1 MKNFLGIAGEAGW
14 RISLLLVPI
23 MGVFMA
29 GYFYL
34 EQDLPQLPKNLS
46 YINYKPP
53 TEIYSSDGEVIK
65 TLGLKN
71 TVLLDMISW
80 KFQKA
85 ILATEDSRFFKHHGI
100 DPIAFIRAMLVNIK
114 RGGIVQGGSTI
125 TQQLAKNLFFSF
137 DKTWVRKFKELLMA
151 FQIES
156 TFQKEEIL
164 EAYSN
169 LVYFGNGAY
178 GVDEAS
184 IIYFGKRSISLTLLQ
199 AAVLAGTVRSP
210 NKFNPFNDK
219 ALAMRRAETVLSRMV
234 SEGFISEHKKGHALN
249 SELGLIKKRTKYNN
263 NHYFVDAVVEELNS
277 IYGPELVNSGGLRI
291 FTTLDSKLQKSAEEA
306 VLHHLKFL
314 DKKLVQRDKK
324 LQAAVVSIDN
334 RSGAVRV
341 MIGGTSYEK
350 SQFNRA
356 LSTNR
361 MVGSSF
367 KPVVY
372 MSAMQNLGY
381 HPGTVLIDEPML
393 FELPHNK
400 KWAPANYNDEYMGPV
415 VLKKALAKSLNV
427 ISAKLIFKVKP
438 AEVVKTAREFGFTSP
453 IRENFSLAL
462 GATGASPL
470 ELASAY
476 STIANLGEHIDPFY
490 VSKIE
495 DYQGNVLYEH
505 FIESEKRFEP
515 EAVYPLLDM
524 MKGVMDDGSGRVIR
538 RMGFKHPAAGKTGT
552 TNAFRDA
559 WFTGFTKDLTTSVWV
574 GYDDNKSIFRPNEKG
589 VTGAHA
595 AAPIWGLVME
605 QALKGSEQK
614 NFPIPSGIRFEYA
627 NISDGFYEPEKSKS
641 TVRVALRKRKVL
653 PRRLATPLV
662 ADESLEKMEVVMFER
677 KPVVLPL
684 EAKKP
689 IKVKY
694 SSSNLDSKI
703 WFMLNLENA
712 SMGKLKKIPTSWFIQ
727 MLKDTRDVETSSLTR
742 LERGRKVLIE
752 KLLSRVGSPKEGM
765 IEGVRNN
772 VLFRP
777 SEVEDYKFKSVTND
791 SQDRS

>member
-1 MKNFLGIAGEAGW
+1 MKNFLGIAGGAGW
-14 RISLLLVPI
+14 RVSLFLIPIIGLFIS
-23 MGVFMA
+23 

-34 EQDLPQLPKNLS
+34 EEDLPQLPQNLS

-71 TVLLDMISW
+71 TVRLDMISW

-85 ILATEDSRFFKHHGI
+85 ILATEDSRFFTHHGI
-100 DPIAFIRAMLVNIK
+100 DPIAFLRAMFVNFKK
-114 RGGIVQGGSTI
+114 RRLVQGGSTI

-137 DKTWVRKFKELLMA
+137 DKSWVRKFKELLMA

-156 TFQKEEIL
+156 SFPKEDIL

-184 IIYFGKRSISLTLLQ
+184 IVYFGKRARSLTLLQ
-199 AAVLAGTVRSP
+199 AAMLAGTVRSP

-219 ALAMRRAETVLSRMV
+219 ALAMRRAGTVLSRMV
-234 SEGFISEHKKGHALN
+234 SEGFIDKHQKGHALN

-277 IYGPELVNSGGLRI
+277 IYGPELVSSGGLRI
-291 FTTLDSKLQKSAEEA
+291 FTTLDSNLQKSSQEA
-306 VLHHLKFL
+306 ALHHLKFL
-314 DKKLVQRDKK
+314 DNKLVQRDKN

-334 RSGAVRV
+334 KSGAVRV

-381 HPGTVLIDEPML
+381 HPGTVLVDEPML

-400 KWAPANYNDEYMGPV
+400 KWEPANYNDEYMGPV

-438 AEVVKTAREFGFTSP
+438 AEVVKTARKFGFASP

-505 FIESEKRFEP
+505 FIEAEKMFEP
-515 EAVYPLLDM
+515 AAVYPLLDM
-524 MKGVMDDGSGRVIR
+524 MQGVMDDGSGRVIR

-574 GYDDNKSIFRPNEKG
+574 GYDDNESMYRPNEKG

-605 QALKGSEQK
+605 QALMGSEQK
-614 NFPIPSGIRFEYA
+614 NFPIPSEIRFENV
-627 NISDGFYEPEKSKS
+627 NISDGFYEPEKSKE
-641 TVRVALRKRKVL
+641 TVRVALNNTEVL
-653 PRRLATPLV
+653 PRRPTKNVVVSENPKKLNV
-662 ADESLEKMEVVMFER
+662 AKLQI
-677 KPVVLPL
+677 KPVALPK
-684 EAKKP
+684 EANRP
-689 IKVKY
+689 LKVKY

-712 SMGKLKKIPTSWFIQ
+712 SMGKLKKIPTSWFVQ
-727 MLKDTRDVETSSLTR
+727 MLKETKDVEISAPER
-742 LERGRKVLIE
+742 LARGRKVLIK
-752 KLLSRVGSPKEGM
+752 KLLSRVGSPRNGM
-765 IEGVRNN
+765 IEGVRSNA
-772 VLFRP
+772 LFRP
-777 SEVEDYKFKSVTND
+777 SEVEDYKIKSVTNN
-791 SQDRS
+791 

>member
-1 MKNFLGIAGEAGW
+1 MKNIVGIAGKAGW
-14 RISLLLVPI
+14 SVSLLLVSI
-23 MGVFMA
+23 MAIFMT

-34 EQDLPQLPKNLS
+34 EEDLPQLPQNLS
-46 YINYKPP
+46 YINYRHP

-71 TVLLDMISW
+71 TVRLDMISQE
-80 KFQKA
+80 FQNA
-85 ILATEDSRFFKHHGI
+85 ILATEDSRFFNHHGI
-100 DPIAFIRAMLVNIK
+100 DPIAFLRAMIVNFK
-114 RGGIVQGGSTI
+114 RGRLVQGGSTI

-137 DKTWVRKFKELLMA
+137 DKSWIRKFKELLMA
-151 FQIES
+151 FQIETS
-156 TFQKEEIL
+156 FPKSAIL

-184 IIYFGKRSISLTLLQ
+184 RVYFGKRAKDLTLLQ
-199 AAVLAGTVRSP
+199 AAMLAGSIRSP
-210 NKFNPFNDK
+210 NKFNPFNDRV
-219 ALAMRRAETVLSRMV
+219 LAMRRAKTVLARMV
-234 SEGFISEHKKGHALN
+234 HEGFIDKHQKGHALN
-249 SELGLIKKRTKYNN
+249 SDLGLIKRRTKYNN

-291 FTTLDSKLQKSAEEA
+291 FTTLDSKLQKSSEEA
-306 VLHHLKFL
+306 ALHHLKFL
-314 DKKLVQRDKK
+314 DKKLVQRGKN

-334 RSGAVRV
+334 KSGAVRV

-381 HPGTVLIDEPML
+381 HPGTVLVDEPML

-400 KWAPANYNDEYMGPV
+400 KWEPANYNDEYMGPV

-427 ISAKLIFKVKP
+427 ISAKLIFKVQPKK
-438 AEVVKTAREFGFTSP
+438 VVQTARKFGFTSP
-453 IRENFSLAL
+453 LRENYSLAL

-476 STIANLGEHIDPFY
+476 SVIANLGEYRDPFY

-505 FIESEKRFEP
+505 FIEGEKRFEP
-515 EAVYPLLDM
+515 DEIYPLLDM
-524 MKGVMDDGSGRVIR
+524 MQGVMDDGSGRVIR

-559 WFTGFTKDLTTSVWV
+559 WFTGFTRGLTTSVWV
-574 GYDDNKSIFRPNEKG
+574 GYDDNESMYRPNEKG
-589 VTGAHA
+589 VTGSHA
-595 AAPIWGLVME
+595 AAPIWGLIMGKS
-605 QALKGSEQK
+605 LKDSEK
-614 NFPIPSGIRFEYA
+614 MTFPVPRKIRFEHA
-627 NISDGFYEPEKSKS
+627 NISDGYYEQKKSKT
-641 TVRVALRKRKVL
+641 TVRIALSTGKAL
-653 PRRLATPLV
+653 PRRPAHVVTRKFQS
-662 ADESLEKMEVVMFER
+662 DMEVTTTQR
-677 KPVVLPL
+677 NAAALPI
-684 EAKKP
+684 EASEPLRFKHSLPK
-689 IKVKY
+689 
-694 SSSNLDSKI
+694 LDSII

-712 SMGKLKKIPTSWFIQ
+712 SMGKLNKIPTRWFVQ
-727 MLKDTRDVETSSLTR
+727 MLKDTRDVETSFSTR
-742 LERGRKVLIE
+742 LIKGRKVLIE
-752 KLLSRVGSPKEGM
+752 KLLSRIGSFDDEM
-765 IEGVRNN
+765 IERIRVESI
-772 VLFRP
+772 LRP
-777 SEVEDYKFKSVTND
+777 SEIKDFKVQSVANN
-791 SQDRS
+791 

>member
-1 MKNFLGIAGEAGW
+1 MKKFLRIAGRAGW
-14 RISLLLVPI
+14 VMSIVLVPI
-23 MGVFMA
+23 IAMFMA

-34 EQDLPQLPKNLS
+34 EQDLPQLPQNLS
-46 YINYKPP
+46 YINHKYP
-53 TEIYSSDGEVIK
+53 TEVYSSDGEVIK

-71 TVLLDMISW
+71 TVRLDMISW

-85 ILATEDSRFFKHHGI
+85 ILATEDSRFFNHHGI
-100 DPIAFIRAMLVNIK
+100 DPTAFLRAMLVNLK
-114 RGGIVQGGSTI
+114 KGRLVQGGSTI

-137 DKTWVRKFKELLMA
+137 DKSWIRKFKELLMA

-156 TFQKEEIL
+156 SFPKEDIL

-184 IIYFGKRSISLTLLQ
+184 RVYFGKRSRNLNLLQ

-210 NKFNPFNDK
+210 NNFNPFNDRE
-219 ALAMRRAETVLSRMV
+219 LAMKRANTVLTRMV
-234 SEGFISEHKKGHALN
+234 DEGFIDKHQKGHALN
-249 SELGLIKKRTKYNN
+249 SELSLIKKRTKYNN
-263 NHYFVDAVVEELNS
+263 NHYFVDAVLEELNS
-277 IYGPELVNSGGLRI
+277 IYGPELVSSGGLRI

-306 VLHHLKFL
+306 ALHHLEFL
-314 DKKLVQRDKK
+314 DKRLVSRDKK
-324 LQAAVVSIDN
+324 LQTAVVTIDN
-334 RSGAVRV
+334 KSGAVRV

-356 LSTNR
+356 LSPNR

-381 HPGTVLIDEPML
+381 HPGTVLVDEPML

-400 KWAPANYNDEYMGPV
+400 KWEPANYNDEYMGPV

-438 AEVVKTAREFGFTSP
+438 AEVVKTARKFGFTSP
-453 IRENFSLAL
+453 LRENFSLAL

-495 DYQGNVLYEH
+495 DYQGNILYEH
-505 FIESEKRFEP
+505 FIEGEKRFEP

-524 MKGVMDDGSGRVIR
+524 LQGVMDEGSGRVIR

-574 GYDDNKSIFRPNEKG
+574 GYDDNESMYRPNEKG

-605 QALKGSEQK
+605 KALEGSEEVS
-614 NFPIPSGIRFEYA
+614 FPVPSGIRFEYA
-627 NISDGFYEPEKSKS
+627 NSSDGFYEPDSS
-641 TVRVALRKRKVL
+641 NTTVRVALNNKKL
-653 PRRLATPLV
+653 PRRPTMNILVSETPKNL
-662 ADESLEKMEVVMFER
+662 EVVKLQI
-677 KPVVLPL
+677 KPASLPR
-684 EAKKP
+684 EANRP

-694 SSSNLDSKI
+694 NSSKLNSKI

-712 SMGKLKKIPTSWFIQ
+712 SMGQIQKIPTSWFVQ
-727 MLKDTRDVETSSLTR
+727 MLKDTRDIETNSPGR
-742 LERGRKVLIE
+742 LIKGRKVLIE
-752 KLLSRVGSPKEGM
+752 KLLSRLGSFDREVMEG
-765 IEGVRNN
+765 IRIKA
-772 VLFRP
+772 LLRQ
-777 SEVEDYKFKSVTND
+777 SEAKDYKIQSVASD
-791 SQDRS
+791 

>member
-1 MKNFLGIAGEAGW
+1 MKNILGIAREAGW
-14 RISLLLVPI
+14 RVSLLLIPI
-23 MGVFMA
+23 IGLFMA

-34 EQDLPQLPKNLS
+34 EEDLPQLPQNLS

-71 TVLLDMISW
+71 TVRLDMISW

-85 ILATEDSRFFKHHGI
+85 ILATEDSRFFEHHGI
-100 DPIAFIRAMLVNIK
+100 DPRAFIRAMLVNLK

-156 TFQKEEIL
+156 TFPKEDIL

-178 GVDEAS
+178 GIDEAS
-184 IIYFGKRSISLTLLQ
+184 IVYFGKRARSLTLLQ

-219 ALAMRRAETVLSRMV
+219 VLAMRRAGTVLSRMV
-234 SEGFISEHKKGHALN
+234 SEGFIDKHQKGHALN

-277 IYGPELVNSGGLRI
+277 IYGPELVSSGGLRI
-291 FTTLDSKLQKSAEEA
+291 FTTLDSKLQKSSQEA

-314 DKKLVQRDKK
+314 DKKLVQRDKN

-334 RSGAVRV
+334 KSGAVRV

-381 HPGTVLIDEPML
+381 HPGTVLVDEPML

-400 KWAPANYNDEYMGPV
+400 KWEPANYNDEYMGPV

-427 ISAKLIFKVKP
+427 ISAKLMFKVKP
-438 AEVVKTAREFGFTSP
+438 AEVVKTARKFGFTSP

-495 DYQGNVLYEH
+495 DYQGNILYEH
-505 FIESEKRFEP
+505 FIEAEKRFEP
-515 EAVYPLLDM
+515 AAVYPLLDM
-524 MKGVMDDGSGRVIR
+524 MQGVMDDGSGRVVR

-574 GYDDNKSIFRPNEKG
+574 GYDDNESMFRPNEKG

-605 QALKGSEQK
+605 QALKGSEKK
-614 NFPIPSGIRFEYA
+614 NFPIPSEIRFEYA
-627 NISDGFYEPEKSKS
+627 NISDGFYEPEKSIT
-641 TVRVALRKRKVL
+641 TVRVALNKKKVL
-653 PRRLATPLV
+653 PRRSTMPLV
-662 ADESLEKMEVVMFER
+662 ASEILEELEVVKFER
-677 KPVVLPL
+677 QPALPHREENKL
-684 EAKKP
+684 
-689 IKVKY
+689 IKVKHNT
-694 SSSNLDSKI
+694 SNLDSKI

-712 SMGKLKKIPTSWFIQ
+712 SMGKLKKIPTSWFVQ
-727 MLKDTRDVETSSLTR
+727 MLKDTRDVETSSSIR
-742 LERGRKVLIE
+742 LERGRKILIDT
-752 KLLSRVGSPKEGM
+752 LLSRIGEFKSAVVKGAK
-765 IEGVRNN
+765 IEAI
-772 VLFRP
+772 FRP
-777 SEVEDYKFKSVTND
+777 SEIREFGVQPMKEN
-791 SQDRS
+791 

>member
-1 MKNFLGIAGEAGW
+1 
-14 RISLLLVPI
+14 
-23 MGVFMA
+23 MA

-34 EQDLPQLPKNLS
+34 EQDLPQLPQNLS

-53 TEIYSSDGEVIK
+53 TEIYSSDGEIIK

-71 TVLLDMISW
+71 TVRLDMISW

-100 DPIAFIRAMLVNIK
+100 DPIAFLRAMFINIK

-137 DKTWVRKFKELLMA
+137 DKSWVRKFKEMLMA
-151 FQIES
+151 FQMETS
-156 TFQKEEIL
+156 FSKSDIL

-184 IIYFGKRSISLTLLQ
+184 NIYFGKRSRNLTLLQ

-210 NKFNPFNDK
+210 NKFNPFNDR
-219 ALAMRRAETVLSRMV
+219 AIAMKRARTVLGRMV
-234 SEGFISEHKKGHALN
+234 SEGFIDKHQRGHALN
-249 SELGLIKKRTKYNN
+249 SELGLIKKRIKYNN

-306 VLHHLKFL
+306 VQHHLKFL

-334 RSGAVRV
+334 NSGAVRV

-372 MSAMQNLGY
+372 MTAMQNLGY
-381 HPGTVLIDEPML
+381 HPGTVLVDEPML

-400 KWAPANYNDEYMGPV
+400 KWEPANYNDEYMGPV

-427 ISAKLIFKVKP
+427 ISAKLIFKVNP
-438 AEVVKTAREFGFTSP
+438 AEVVKTARKFGFTSP

-476 STIANLGEHIDPFY
+476 STIANLGEHLDPFY

-505 FIESEKRFEP
+505 FIEGEKRFEP
-515 EAVYPLLDM
+515 EDVYPLLDM
-524 MKGVMDDGSGRVIR
+524 MQGVMDDGSGRVIR

-574 GYDDNKSIFRPNEKG
+574 GYDDNESMFRPNEKG

-605 QALKGSEQK
+605 QALEGSEQK
-614 NFPIPSGIRFEYA
+614 NFPIPTGIRFEQA
-627 NISDGFYEPEKSKS
+627 SISGGFYESEKSKG
-641 TVRVALRKRKVL
+641 TVRVALNNKEVL
-653 PRRLATPLV
+653 PRRPEKHFV
-662 ADESLEKMEVVMFER
+662 ASKPPENLEVVKLKI
-677 KPVVLPL
+677 KPVALPREVNSPL
-684 EAKKP
+684 
-689 IKVKY
+689 KVKY
-694 SSSNLDSKI
+694 STSNLDSKI

-712 SMGKLKKIPTSWFIQ
+712 SMGKLNKIPSRWFVQ
-727 MLKDTRDVETSSLTR
+727 MLKDTRDVETSSPGRLT
-742 LERGRKVLIE
+742 RGRKVLIE
-752 KLLSRVGSPKEGM
+752 KLLSRIGSFENQILEGM
-765 IEGVRNN
+765 KITTLLRPREIKEFDVLSLINN
-772 VLFRP
+772 
-777 SEVEDYKFKSVTND
+777 
-791 SQDRS
+791 

>member
-1 MKNFLGIAGEAGW
+1 
-14 RISLLLVPI
+14 
-23 MGVFMA
+23 MA

-34 EQDLPQLPKNLS
+34 EKDLPQLPQNLS

-100 DPIAFIRAMLVNIK
+100 DPIAFIRAMLVNMK

-219 ALAMRRAETVLSRMV
+219 ALAMRRAGTVLSRMV
-234 SEGFISEHKKGHALN
+234 SEGFISKHQKGHALN
-249 SELGLIKKRTKYNN
+249 SDLGLIKKRTKYND

-277 IYGPELVNSGGLRI
+277 IYGPELINSGGLRI

-306 VLHHLKFL
+306 AQHHLNFL

-381 HPGTVLIDEPML
+381 HPGTVLVDEPML

-400 KWAPANYNDEYMGPV
+400 KWEPANYNDEYMGPV

-438 AEVVKTAREFGFTSP
+438 VEVVKTARKFGFTSP

-495 DYQGNVLYEH
+495 DYQGNILYEH
-505 FIESEKRFEP
+505 FIEAEKRFEP
-515 EAVYPLLDM
+515 EDVYPLLDM
-524 MKGVMDDGSGRVIR
+524 MQGVMDDGSGRVIR

-559 WFTGFTKDLTTSVWV
+559 WFTGFTKELTTSVWV
-574 GYDDNKSIFRPNEKG
+574 GYDDNESMYRPNQKG
-589 VTGAHA
+589 VTGSHA

-605 QALKGSEQK
+605 QALMGSEQK
-614 NFPIPSGIRFEYA
+614 IFPIPNEIRFEYA
-627 NISDGFYEPEKSKS
+627 NISDGFYEPEKSKE
-641 TVRVALRKRKVL
+641 TVRVALNNKEVL
-653 PRRLATPLV
+653 PRRPETHF
-662 ADESLEKMEVVMFER
+662 VVSKPPENLKVVKLQI
-677 KPVVLPL
+677 KPVALPR
-684 EAKKP
+684 EATSTL
-689 IKVKY
+689 KVKY
-694 SSSNLDSKI
+694 SNSNLDSKI

-712 SMGKLKKIPTSWFIQ
+712 SMGKLKKIPTSWFVQ
-727 MLKDTRDVETSSLTR
+727 MLKDTKDVEISSPER
-742 LERGRKVLIE
+742 LARGRKVLIE
-752 KLLSRVGSPKEGM
+752 KLLSRVGSPKDGM

-772 VLFRP
+772 ALFRP
-777 SEVEDYKFKSVTND
+777 SEVEDYEVKPVTND
-791 SQDRS
+791 

>member
-1 MKNFLGIAGEAGW
+1 MKNILGIAREAGW
-14 RISLLLVPI
+14 RVSLLLIPI
-23 MGVFMA
+23 IGLFMA

-34 EQDLPQLPKNLS
+34 EEDLPQLPQNLS

-71 TVLLDMISW
+71 TVRLDMISW

-85 ILATEDSRFFKHHGI
+85 ILATEDSRFFEHHGI
-100 DPIAFIRAMLVNIK
+100 DPRAFIRAMLVNLK

-156 TFQKEEIL
+156 TFPKEEIL

-184 IIYFGKRSISLTLLQ
+184 IVYFGKRSRNLTLLQ

-210 NKFNPFNDK
+210 NKFNPFNDR
-219 ALAMRRAETVLSRMV
+219 ALAMRRAGTVLSRMV
-234 SEGFISEHKKGHALN
+234 SEGFIDKHQKGHALN
-249 SELGLIKKRTKYNN
+249 SDLGLIKKRTKYNN

-291 FTTLDSKLQKSAEEA
+291 FTTLDSKLQKSSQEA
-306 VLHHLKFL
+306 ALHHLKFL
-314 DKKLVQRDKK
+314 DKKLVQRDKN

-334 RSGAVRV
+334 KSGAVRV
-341 MIGGTSYEK
+341 MIGGTSYER

-381 HPGTVLIDEPML
+381 HPGTVLVDEPML

-400 KWAPANYNDEYMGPV
+400 KWEPANYNDEYMGPV

-427 ISAKLIFKVKP
+427 ISAKLMFQVKP
-438 AEVVKTAREFGFTSP
+438 AEVVKTARKFGFTSP

-495 DYQGNVLYEH
+495 DYQGNILYEH
-505 FIESEKRFEP
+505 FIEGEKRFEP

-524 MKGVMDDGSGRVIR
+524 MQGVMDDGSGRVVR

-559 WFTGFTKDLTTSVWV
+559 WFTGFTRDLTTSVWV
-574 GYDDNKSIFRPNEKG
+574 GYDDNESMYRPNEKG

-595 AAPIWGLVME
+595 AAPIWGLVMAE
-605 QALKGSEQK
+605 ALKDSEK
-614 NFPIPSGIRFEYA
+614 IDFPIPNEIRFEYA
-627 NISDGFYEPEKSKS
+627 NISDGFYESEKSKT
-641 TVRVALRKRKVL
+641 TVRVALNNKKVL
-653 PRRLATPLV
+653 PRRSATNIAV
-662 ADESLEKMEVVMFER
+662 SESPEKLEVVRLER

-684 EAKKP
+684 EANKL
-689 IKVKY
+689 IKATY
-694 SSSNLDSKI
+694 NSSNLDSKI

-712 SMGKLKKIPTSWFIQ
+712 SMGKLKKIPTSWFVQ
-727 MLKDTRDVETSSLTR
+727 MLKETKDVEISSPER
-742 LERGRKVLIE
+742 LARGRKVLIK
-752 KLLSRVGSPKEGM
+752 KLLSRVGSPRNGM
-765 IEGVRNN
+765 IEGVRSNA
-772 VLFRP
+772 LFRP
-777 SEVEDYKFKSVTND
+777 SEVEDYKIKSVTNN
-791 SQDRS
+791 